1 MDSIT
6 TGIGAGGGTGAGASS
21 GVVSSGVV
29 SAVGS
34 SSKISSFT
42 SAEATF
48 GFSVNP
54 GVFLRVVAIVVV
66 IFLVFYPSG
75 E

>member
-6 TGIGAGGGTGAGASS
+6 TGIGARGGTGAGISS
-21 GVVSSGVV
+21 REISTVKLSSEI
-29 SAVGS
+29 S
-34 SSKISSFT
+34 SSA

-66 IFLVFYPSG
+66 LFSVFYPSG